1 MLVAANIP
9 DAYLVAALP
18 VLLVSLIGIMTWMV
32 REMAKIQI
40 INAAMSE
47 RINQQAQELTE
58 QRRINTA
65 YEVRLRVL
73 ERTG

>member
-1 MLVAANIP
+1 MVAAEIP

-47 RINQQAQELTE
+47 RINQQARELADQDRT
-58 QRRINTA
+58 NTDVD
-65 YEVRLRVL
+65 VRLRVL
-73 ERTG
+73 ERAS